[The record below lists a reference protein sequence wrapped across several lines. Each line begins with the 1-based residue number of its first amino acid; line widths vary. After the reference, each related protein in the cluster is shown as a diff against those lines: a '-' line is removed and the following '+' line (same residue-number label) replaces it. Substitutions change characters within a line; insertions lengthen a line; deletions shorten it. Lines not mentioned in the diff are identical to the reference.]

1 MFDFTSLFSSRCAV
15 RLVEKKGKT
24 LLMGIVG
31 DSLHEPFW
39 PTGSGCARG
48 FLGVLDTAW
57 TIREH
62 ALNERSSLEMIAERE
77 SIYRLLAQVTKDNMH
92 RALSKVGVIQLH
104 VKLLQRHIALTSI
117 WSWKFSTQ
125 SILERDTS
133 HWSSAFSQKMLGPW
147 SAQTNWQLVRISKFR

>member
-1 MFDFTSLFSSRCAV
+1 
-15 RLVEKKGKT
+15 
-24 LLMGIVG
+24 MGIVG

-57 TIREH
+57 LIREH

-92 RALSKVGVIQLH
+92 RALSKVGVIQSH
-104 VKLLQRHIALTSI
+104 VKLL
-117 WSWKFSTQ
+117 
-125 SILERDTS
+125 
-133 HWSSAFSQKMLGPW
+133 
-147 SAQTNWQLVRISKFR
+147 

>member
-57 TIREH
+57 LIREH

-104 VKLLQRHIALTSI
+104 VKWLQRRLFNFNLKLEIQYSIDPRTRYVSLELCVQPEDARALI
-117 WSWKFSTQ
+117 STDKLT
-125 SILERDTS
+125 I
-133 HWSSAFSQKMLGPW
+133 G
-147 SAQTNWQLVRISKFR
+147 